1 MRVHFEG
8 DTDRL
13 RTMGEQVMANP
24 GMLDDLASNPKS
36 FLGQFGLDIDDATA
50 RAIQMQTQREKRPS
64 LPAGT
69 IHVDL

>member
-8 DTDRL
+8 DTDHL